1 MSLSN
6 LFKKKGQFPFL
17 GDMSIDNLYSVPPP
31 EGDAQHKESE
41 PKRELALSERDGKTY
56 IRLYLFMR
64 AECLKRVLENDALKV
79 VLPEECN
86 DPMEFTVAHS
96 DDPMV
101 KLSEPIGMLCF
112 SADYKNSAMWGHY
125 ADSHKGVCIEFE
137 FKAKKNKGELCYFLD
152 LDGHSHVIS
161 LPIEKNHDYPCE
173 KFFDAILWPVNYTNI
188 RPKLSRLAHFFEAG
202 INHPYQKDMDE
213 IFKGPQGIDLQRL
226 ISNIRVTDI
235 VLAKPE
241 HWRYEDEY
249 RLFVYLDHD
258 CIFKDGNYFVAGLP
272 KYIRRIILGVNCN
285 LDDSFVQKLES
296 MWRDK
301 QGNSP
306 FPEILRARYHAEKYE
321 IEID

>member
-1 MSLSN
+1 MSLGN
-6 LFKKKGQFPFL
+6 LFRRNRQFSLPDDIL
-17 GDMSIDNLYSVPPP
+17 PDNPYMVRTQVDDVQPI
-31 EGDAQHKESE
+31 EVGFQ
-41 PKRELALSERDGKTY
+41 RELTLFEKGGNTY
-56 IRLYLFMR
+56 IHLYLFMR
-64 AECLKRVLENDALKV
+64 AECLTKVLENDALKV

-86 DPMEFTVAHS
+86 DPMEFTVAYS

-137 FKAKKNKGELCYFLD
+137 FKAQRDKEKLCYFLD

-161 LPIEKNHDYPCE
+161 LPLEKNHDYPCK

-213 IFKGPQGIDLQRL
+213 IFKGPQGIDLQCL
-226 ISNIRVTDI
+226 ISNISVTDI

-249 RLFVYLDHD
+249 RLFVYLDHLKTEIIMSLVYPS
-258 CIFKDGNYFVAGLP
+258 IFVGL
-272 KYIRRIILGVNCN
+272 
-285 LDDSFVQKLES
+285 FLE
-296 MWRDK
+296 
-301 QGNSP
+301 
-306 FPEILRARYHAEKYE
+306 
-321 IEID
+321 